1 MKSPAMKNRLRKP
14 ALAIVAA
21 LVLSAGSAGAELPD
35 PKGGVD
41 QHVLEQFQQRV
52 RALNASGHALASYHF
67 AKVQAWVDAAVDAY
81 HRGDRGPVLVATLQQ
96 AAGLLSRLEAGDRAI
111 GLDTPLIP
119 NARRL
124 REDLWQ
130 QVERIKQQ
138 PGLRCA
144 ERALAQFEVALVMA
158 GHFDAASGWRDARP
172 YVQAA
177 ERLAGQ
183 AQTSAEG
190 CRAEPVAS
198 LLPPAVMLAA
208 PAAILTEP
216 QPQPQ
221 PQHEERLSA
230 RRLDPQIYFDT
241 GSVSF
246 GAIERDLLERV
257 AQRLRALPQA
267 TLVITGHA
275 DERGAAAANQG
286 LSQRRAQAVHDH
298 LRVKGIDAARM
309 QVLSCG
315 AADPQAAGDADALA
329 LNRRVRMRLAGDPE
343 QPDAK
348 ALRCAAQSTIA
359 DR

>member
-41 QHVLEQFQQRV
+41 QRVLDQMEQRV
-52 RALNASGHALASYHF
+52 RAFNASGHALASYHF
-67 AKVQAWVDAAVDAY
+67 AKVQAWVDAALDAY
-81 HRGDRGPVLVATLQQ
+81 HRGDRGPVLVAALRQ
-96 AAGLLSRLEAGDRAI
+96 ADGLLSRLEAGDRTI

-119 NARRL
+119 SARRL

-130 QVERIKQQ
+130 QAERIKHHG
-138 PGLRCA
+138 GLDCA

-198 LLPPAVMLAA
+198 LLPPAVMLAE
-208 PAAILTEP
+208 PAAILTE
-216 QPQPQ
+216 PQPQ